1 MQVNF
6 LSERLCAKGKTL
18 DRRYLQHR
26 REDKRWPTIKFPTEK
41 PPNKDFT
48 LWKEALYKVAPGG
61 RIADR
66 LGGLVHDGRKI
77 WEWRYVESEHQLRHL
92 HGGGM
97 DIYSHSTQRQYT
109 NLANRY
115 EKVETVDVQE
125 EGGDICT
132 TKEVANGIVCIVS
145 HSPPAPQQTKPSSWL
160 EVLREWGCTW
170 MWSLFGW

>member
-6 LSERLCAKGKTL
+6 LSDVLCAKGKTL
-18 DRRYLQHR
+18 DRRYLQRR
-26 REDKRWPTIKFPTEK
+26 REDERRSTIKFPTEK

-132 TKEVANGIVCIVS
+132 TKEVANGIVSIVS
-145 HSPPAPQQTKPSSWL
+145 RSPPAP
-160 EVLREWGCTW
+160 
-170 MWSLFGW
+170 